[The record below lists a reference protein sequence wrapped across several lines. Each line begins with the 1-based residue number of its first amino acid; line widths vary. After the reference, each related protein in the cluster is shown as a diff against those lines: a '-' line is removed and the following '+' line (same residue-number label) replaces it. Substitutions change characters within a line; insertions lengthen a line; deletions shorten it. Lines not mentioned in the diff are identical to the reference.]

1 MMDFKNMLAISLVFI
16 LFASLFGCASSGN
29 GAQKKAPVSSVPP
42 VELEN
47 KSVIG
52 DIIANKNIAAAN
64 GDTVSVNYI
73 GKLTNGQLFDTSIK
87 EEAQKAGFP
96 LRPSYAPISFKVGAG
111 QMISGFDAAVV
122 GMKIGEEK
130 IVTLAPAQAYGEKS
144 ADAVVSVPLDKIGNA
159 SGLKVGALLY
169 AQNGATGKVI
179 EITNGTNGTAR
190 VDFNHELA
198 GETLVFTIR
207 MVNITKAK

>member
-1 MMDFKNMLAISLVFI
+1 MDFKNMLAIPLVFI
-16 LFASLFGCASSGN
+16 LFASLFGCASFGS
-29 GAQKKAPVSSVPP
+29 GAQNQIPMSSASL

-47 KSVIG
+47 KSLIG

-73 GKLTNGQLFDTSIK
+73 GKLSTGALFDTSIK

-96 LRPSYAPISFKVGAG
+96 LRPSYAPLSFTVGAG

-122 GMKIGEEK
+122 GMRIGEEK
-130 IVTLAPAQAYGEKS
+130 NVTLLPAQAYGEIN
-144 ADAVVSVPLDKIGNA
+144 ADAVISVPLDKIGNS
-159 SGLKVGALLY
+159 SGIKVGALLY
-169 AQNGATGKVI
+169 AQNGAAGKVI
-179 EITNGTNGTAR
+179 EITNGTAR

-207 MVNITKAK
+207 MVNITKK

>member
-1 MMDFKNMLAISLVFI
+1 MLAIASVFI
-16 LFASLFGCASSGN
+16 LFASLFGCTSQGT
-29 GAQKKAPVSSVPP
+29 GAQNNGPLTSAAM

-47 KSVIG
+47 RSVIG
-52 DIIANKNIAAAN
+52 DIITNKNIVAAN

-96 LRPSYAPISFKVGAG
+96 LRPSYAPLSFTVGAG
-111 QMISGFDAAVV
+111 QMISGFDTAVV

-130 IVTLAPAQAYGEKS
+130 TVSLSPAQAYGEKRE
-144 ADAVVSVPLDKIGNA
+144 DAIISVPLDQVGNS
-159 SGLKVGALLY
+159 SGMKVGALLY

-179 EITNGTNGTAR
+179 EITNGTAR

-207 MVNITKAK
+207 MVNITKK